1 MQETA
6 TLLSIIQERGARGL
20 PLQHVYR
27 MLYNRNLY
35 LTAYGNLYQNQG
47 AMTKGITDET
57 VDGMSLGKIERIIAL
72 VRAER
77 YRWTPVRRVYI
88 PKSNGKTRPLGIPPW
103 SDKLLQEVIR
113 LILQAYYEPQF
124 SSRSHG
130 FRPGRGCHT
139 ALTEIR
145 QFWTGTRWFIEG
157 DIRACF
163 ESLDHSILL
172 KILGRSIHDNRF
184 LQLMQRLLKAGYLD
198 DWHYHATLS
207 GAPQGGVVSPVLSN
221 IYLNEL
227 DQYITGTLIPAYTHG
242 KQRRNNPAYQRISHR
257 LWSLKDQKG
266 H

>member
-20 PLQHVYR
+20 PLQRVYQ
-27 MLYNRNLY
+27 MLYNRNPY
-35 LTAYGNLYQNQG
+35 LTAYGNLYKNQG
-47 AMTKGITDET
+47 AMTKGPTDET
-57 VDGMSLGKIERIIAL
+57 VDGMSLKKIERIIAL

-88 PKSNGKTRPLGIPPW
+88 PKPNGKTRPLGIPPW

-157 DIRACF
+157 ISERVLRVWITPFPSRSWGRA
-163 ESLDHSILL
+163 SMTTDS
-172 KILGRSIHDNRF
+172 
-184 LQLMQRLLKAGYLD
+184 
-198 DWHYHATLS
+198 
-207 GAPQGGVVSPVLSN
+207 SN
-221 IYLNEL
+221 SCSDSCAQAIST
-227 DQYITGTLIPAYTHG
+227 TGTITRP
-242 KQRRNNPAYQRISHR
+242 
-257 LWSLKDQKG
+257 
-266 H
+266 

>member
-1 MQETA
+1 MQETT

-35 LTAYGNLYQNQG
+35 LTAYGTLYRNQG
-47 AMTKGITDET
+47 ARTKGITDET
-57 VDGMSLGKIERIIAL
+57 VDGMSLAKIERIIPM

-77 YRWTPVRRVYI
+77 YRWKPVRRVSI
-88 PKSNGKTRPLGIPPW
+88 PKPNGKTRPLGLPPW

-157 DIRACF
+157 DIRAC
-163 ESLDHSILL
+163 LDRTS
-172 KILGRSIHDNRF
+172 
-184 LQLMQRLLKAGYLD
+184 
-198 DWHYHATLS
+198 
-207 GAPQGGVVSPVLSN
+207 
-221 IYLNEL
+221 
-227 DQYITGTLIPAYTHG
+227 
-242 KQRRNNPAYQRISHR
+242 
-257 LWSLKDQKG
+257 
-266 H
+266 